1 MIGSCL
7 GHIWVSVLFR
17 DWVRVVDDVVVV
29 VLRVIIDV
37 VVVIQVI
44 LWLLVRVLILETNF
58 RGSIYYFYWYFR
70 SGIRNIIL
78 NYFYK

>member
-37 VVVIQVI
+37 VVVIQAIIDVI
-44 LWLLVRVLILETNF
+44 
-58 RGSIYYFYWYFR
+58 S
-70 SGIRNIIL
+70 
-78 NYFYK
+78 